1 MPNIHDLTA
10 YLKSADMGIDPDVY
24 TASTYTSS
32 AIDAQGFTKA
42 LFSVHMGTLG
52 SSATVNFKVQ
62 DSDASGGS
70 YVDVLSAAIEEQTQ
84 GGTDA
89 SDSVVLLEVDIVPGR
104 PFLKGVLVLGTATSD
119 LGASVLL
126 YNPRSK

>member
-1 MPNIHDLTA
+1 MPNIHDLTE
-10 YLKSADMGIDPDVY
+10 YLKVADMGIDPDVY
-24 TASTYTSS
+24 TAATYTSS

-52 SSATVNFKVQ
+52 SSATVNFKVK
-62 DSDASGGS
+62 DSDATGGS
-70 YVDVLSAAIEEQTQ
+70 YVDVVGASISEQTQ

-104 PFLKGVLVLGTATSD
+104 PFLKGELIVGTATSD
-119 LGASVLL
+119 AGISCLL